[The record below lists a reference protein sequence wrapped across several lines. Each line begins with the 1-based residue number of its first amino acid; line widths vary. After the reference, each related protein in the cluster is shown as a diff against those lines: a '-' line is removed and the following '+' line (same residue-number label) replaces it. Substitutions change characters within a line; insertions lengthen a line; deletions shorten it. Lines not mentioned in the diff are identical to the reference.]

1 VAEELDPAPALLRE
15 ALAEAEVLLWSGR
28 PAPGVRFTA
37 RDVLLVPFSLLWGGG
52 ALVWEYLALAARAPL
67 VFCLWGLPFVVLGQ
81 YMIWGRF
88 VADARRRARLVY
100 GLTVHRAIVAREG
113 WPRTVASFPIDAR
126 TEISLVESAGG
137 RGTIRFGGSSA
148 VEVARLQ
155 RGAPPFAFE
164 SLPMARDVYQM
175 ILELQAVAGTERDA
189 DDREPSAAPRDR

>member
-1 VAEELDPAPALLRE
+1 VPPLLRD
-15 ALAEAEVLLWSGR
+15 ALADAEVLLWSGR

-52 ALVWEYLALAARAPL
+52 ALVWEYLALVSHAPL
-67 VFCLWGLPFVVLGQ
+67 IFCLWGLPFVVVGQ

-88 VADARRRARLVY
+88 VADARRRARTVY

-126 TEISLVESAGG
+126 TEVSLAESPAG
-137 RGTIRFGGSSA
+137 RGTIRFGGASA
-148 VEVARLQ
+148 AEVARLD

-164 SLPMARDVYQM
+164 ALPMARDVYQM
-175 ILELQAVAGTERDA
+175 IVELQAVAGTERDI
-189 DDREPSAAPRDR
+189 DDDGEPEALPRER